1 MYGMKYS
8 VGFSNSK
15 KSSFSPRK
23 RRTVRTLGKSV
34 SGLGFNTYKNVKKY
48 SSSRIGSTK
57 SSRKD
62 KKGGKNPEFKK
73 RIKKV
78 LYIIFGVGFFIGCVG
93 LIVLGAY
100 LKKIGDALPSP
111 DQLIER
117 SSDQSTQI
125 LDRNGNL
132 LYTVY
137 GDENR
142 EFVPLDKIPEHTKKA
157 LLAAEDAEFYQH
169 KGLDYFGIMKAFLQ
183 NLKGGKVVRGGST
196 LTQQLVKTTL
206 LEDLLGKEAYERTLS
221 RKIKEALITMQ
232 VEQTFTKDQI
242 LQMYMNEV
250 FLGGVNYGFQA
261 AANSYFGK
269 DVSELTLAESSLIAG
284 LIQSPS
290 NYAPVF
296 GAMPEMAKVRQNY
309 VLDQLEQKQRI
320 FGISKEDIEA
330 ARNEELTYKSTKI
343 DIKSPHFVFYVKGL
357 LEEEFGVDMVQ
368 RGGLKVTTSLDPT
381 LQGIAEEEIIKGVA
395 ENKRHNVHNGAM
407 VVMNPKNGQ
416 ILAMVG
422 SVDYWNIEDPRVDG
436 NVNITTSMRQTGSSV
451 KPFVYLNMIS
461 QGYGPWLVTPD
472 IDNISFGNYKPK
484 NWDGK
489 YLGLMTARKAL
500 VLSRNIP
507 TVYTLQVG
515 GIENYLQLM
524 QKLGIQGIENKAGY
538 GLSLGLG
545 SAEMRMLDL
554 TNAYATLA
562 NSGIRH
568 ESTAILKVEDSK
580 GKVLKEAKESEG
592 QRVIDEKEAYAVN
605 WMICDMNGFND
616 RYANKS
622 FYIGKNKLCGKTGT
636 TDGPKDLLAF
646 QYNQS
651 LVVGVWNGNNN
662 NEVMPGGWSS
672 TVSLDITNSFF
683 RRVIDKYNEF
693 NFNRPAGIMTTS
705 VCTDTGGS
713 PTDEVDCNKEASIY
727 IAGRAPQV
735 DARKAIEVC
744 TENDAIPSNLE
755 VAKLLGLTT
764 TKTLLTTQLENS
776 NQVEAYRAYLSG
788 SGSYLFDELETKLC
802 PIPLGP
808 DNAPILTVSGPTSGQ
823 KVEAGKNL
831 EITGSVRFLDSL
843 SSFTVKVNGSDVAGV
858 GIQTVNADG
867 TFVVNYTVPH
877 TSATLNIVITAK
889 DSAGKSDSKSVSV
902 TVTNIAATI
911 QITSP
916 TNGATVTKGSTQ
928 MKATITGNITSAGVT
943 FTITGT
949 GTVTTPPK
957 TVKATQESAGV
968 WVATIPS
975 SVSVGSATISA
986 SAKSSNG
993 TDIVSNTVSV
1003 TIN

>member
-48 SSSRIGSTK
+48 SSRHIGSTK

-73 RIKKV
+73 RIRKV

-111 DQLIER
+111 DQLVER

-169 KGLDYFGIMKAFLQ
+169 KGLDYLGIMKALLQ

-206 LEDLLGKEAYERTLS
+206 LEDILGKEAYERTLS

-395 ENKRHNVHNGAM
+395 ENKRHNVNNGAM

-436 NVNITTSMRQTGSSV
+436 NVNITTSMRQMGSSV
-451 KPFVYLNMIS
+451 KPFVYLNMMS

-489 YLGLMTARKAL
+489 YFGLITARKAL

-507 TVYTLQVG
+507 TVYALQVG
-515 GIENYLQLM
+515 GIDNYLQLM
-524 QKLGIQGIENKAGY
+524 QKLGVQGIESKAGY

-580 GKVLKEAKESEG
+580 GKVLKEVKESEG

-713 PTDEVDCNKEASIY
+713 PTDEVECNKEASIY

-735 DARKAIEVC
+735 DARKAVEVC

-764 TKTLLTTQLENS
+764 TKTLLTTKLENS

-788 SGSYLFDELETKLC
+788 SGSYLFDEPETKLC

-808 DNAPILTVSGPTSGQ
+808 DNAPVLTIARPTAGQ
-823 KVEAGKNL
+823 QVEAGKNL
-831 EITGSVRFLDSL
+831 EIAGSVRFLDSL

-858 GIQTVNADG
+858 GVPTVNADG
-867 TFVVNYTVPH
+867 TFVVNYTVPN
-877 TSATLNIVITAK
+877 TSATLNIVVTAK

-911 QITSP
+911 QISSP
-916 TNGATVTKGSTQ
+916 SNGATVTKGSTQ
-928 MKATITGNITSAGVT
+928 MKATVTGNITSAGVT